1 LLKLSK
7 VLVMLVRLAGVVAIV
22 LGIAVSTGRGLPLLN
37 AHIGLGFV
45 VALCLLLLAIIA
57 LTRGILGLGIVGLVL
72 AVLLPVAGFLQFP
85 LKFGTALGA
94 TQIGHVVIVLA
105 SLGIAEALAGG
116 IRRRA
121 A

>member
-37 AHIGLGFV
+37 AHIGLGFL
-45 VALCLLLLAIIA
+45 VAFCLLLLAIIA
-57 LTRGILGLGIVGLVL
+57 LTRGMFGLGVAGLLV
-72 AVLLPVAGFLQFP
+72 AILLPVVGFLQFP
-85 LKFGTALGA
+85 LKFGASLGGA
-94 TQIGHVVIVLA
+94 QIGHVVIVLA

-121 A
+121 V